1 VTKIFNDPAEFAEDS
16 LDGYVKLY
24 PQYVRR
30 VPGGIVRAR
39 RAAEPKVAVIVGGG
53 SGHYPAFTGYV
64 GQGFADGAVVG
75 NIFTSP
81 SASYAYSVAKRAHS
95 GGGVVF
101 SYGNYA
107 GDVMNF
113 GIAAEQL
120 EAEGISA
127 RTVIVTD
134 DVASAPASERVKRRG
149 IAGDFVVFKLLSAVA
164 ETGADLDEVVRV
176 GTLVND
182 RTFTIGIAF
191 DGCTF
196 PGADDKLFTVPEGH
210 MSIGLGVHGEPGIE
224 DAPLGTAKEIA
235 KILVDRLLLEAPA
248 RHNGRVAP
256 IINGL
261 GRTKWEE
268 LYLLWAEV
276 SALLEAEGLTYV
288 EPEVGELITSLD
300 MSGVSLTLL
309 WLDDELEPLWN
320 APCETSAFRK
330 GAPLRSATDAEFTD
344 DIAEDDASFAD
355 ATAQSKDAAAHA
367 LTLFSEIESLL
378 RDAESEL
385 GRIDAVAGDGDHGRG
400 MVRGIEAATAGAAR
414 AVEAGAGLGSS
425 VAHAGDAW
433 AENAGGT
440 SGVLWGS
447 ALRSLGLTLGD
458 ESIPDA
464 ATLATAARAFR
475 DTIVRL
481 GKATV
486 GDKTMVDAMEPFIA
500 TLTERID
507 AGAPLGSALSDAAT
521 DATRAAEATAALTPK
536 LGRARPLAAQ
546 SVGTP
551 DAGATSFAMIV
562 TRIAERNA

>member
-1 VTKIFNDPAEFAEDS
+1 MTKIFNDPAEFAEDS

-30 VPGGIVRAR
+30 VPGGIVRAGR
-39 RAAEPKVAVIVGGG
+39 PTEPKVAIVVGGG

-64 GQGFADGAVVG
+64 GAGFADGAVVG

-95 GGGVVF
+95 GKGVVF

-120 EAEGISA
+120 EAENISA

-134 DVASAPASERVKRRG
+134 DVASAPASERTKRRG
-149 IAGDFVVFKLLSAVA
+149 IAGDFVVFKMLSAAA
-164 ETGADLDEVVRV
+164 ETGADLDEVVRI
-176 GTLVND
+176 GTIVNE
-182 RTFTIGIAF
+182 RTFTLGIAF

-196 PGADDKLFTVPEGH
+196 PGADGKLFTVPEGH

-235 KILVDRLLLEAPA
+235 KILVDRLLAEAPEG
-248 RHNGRVAP
+248 HGKRVAP
-256 IINGL
+256 LVNGL

-268 LYLLWAEV
+268 LYLLWAEI
-276 SALLEAEGLTYV
+276 SALLEAEGLTCV

-320 APCETSAFRK
+320 APVETSAFRK
-330 GAPLRSATDAEFTD
+330 GAPIIGATSSDFTDEAVDGAADFGSATADSRSAAQHALNLFGAIKDLLRSAET
-344 DIAEDDASFAD
+344 
-355 ATAQSKDAAAHA
+355 
-367 LTLFSEIESLL
+367 
-378 RDAESEL
+378 EL

-400 MVRGIEAATAGAAR
+400 MVRGIEAAATAASE
-414 AVEAGAGLGSS
+414 AVDAGAGLGSTI
-425 VAHAGDAW
+425 AHAGDAW

-458 ESIPDA
+458 ENTPDA
-464 ATLATAARAFR
+464 AAVVAGAQAFR

-481 GKATV
+481 GKATT
-486 GDKTMVDAMEPFIA
+486 GDKTMVDAMEPYVHRLSELVTAGEPIA
-500 TLTERID
+500 
-507 AGAPLGSALSDAAT
+507 AALADAA
-521 DATRAAEATAALTPK
+521 AVAKRAADDTAQLTPK

-546 SVGTP
+546 SIGTA

-562 TRIAERNA
+562 AELASHA

>member
-1 VTKIFNDPAEFAEDS
+1 MTKIVNDPAEFAEDS
-16 LDGYVKLY
+16 LEGYVKLY

-30 VPGGIVRAR
+30 VPGGIVRAG

-95 GGGVVF
+95 GKGIVF

-149 IAGDFVVFKLLSAVA
+149 IAGDFVVFKMLSAAA

-235 KILVDRLLLEAPA
+235 KILVDRLLAEAPA
-248 RHNGRVAP
+248 GHNGRVAP
-256 IINGL
+256 LVNGL

-276 SALLEAEGLTYV
+276 SALLEAEGLTCV

-330 GAPLRSATDAEFTD
+330 GAPLGGATSA
-344 DIAEDDASFAD
+344 DIADETVEDDASFAE
-355 ATAQSKDAAAHA
+355 ATASSKDAAERA
-367 LTLFSEIESLL
+367 LALFGDIEELL
-378 RDAESEL
+378 RSAESEL

-400 MVRGIEAATAGAAR
+400 MVRGVEAATAAAAQ

-425 VAHAGDAW
+425 IAHAGDAW

-447 ALRSLGLTLGD
+447 ALRSLGLALGD
-458 ESIPDA
+458 ENTPDA
-464 ATLATAARAFR
+464 AAVTAAARAFR

-486 GDKTMVDAMEPFIA
+486 GDKTMVDAMEPFVS
-500 TLTERID
+500 TLTERVE
-507 AGAPLGSALSDAAT
+507 AGAPLGSALADAAA
-521 DATRAAEATAALTPK
+521 DATRAAEATAQLSPK

-546 SVGTP
+546 SIGTA

-562 TRIAERNA
+562 TRIAAHG